1 LSSAKNKKNPDWLLA
16 DKTGFSLFLIG
27 RKPESGKVLCSF
39 PRALRNWTEIGR
51 KPESGKVHGSFPHA
65 LRSWTEI
72 GRKQR
77 AGKLKR
83 KKESR

>member
-1 LSSAKNKKNPDWLLA
+1 LSSAKNKKNSDWLLA
-16 DKTGFSLFLIG
+16 DKAGFSLFLIG
-27 RKPESGKVLCSF
+27 RKPESGKVHGSF
-39 PRALRNWTEIGR
+39 PRALR
-51 KPESGKVHGSFPHA
+51 
-65 LRSWTEI
+65 SWIEI

>member
-27 RKPESGKVLCSF
+27 RKPESGKLLCSF
-39 PRALRNWTEIGR
+39 PR
-51 KPESGKVHGSFPHA
+51 A

-72 GRKQR
+72 GRKPEGGNR
-77 AGKLKR
+77 GKLKR

>member
-16 DKTGFSLFLIG
+16 DKAGFSLFL
-27 RKPESGKVLCSF
+27 
-39 PRALRNWTEIGR
+39 IGR

>member
-16 DKTGFSLFLIG
+16 EKTGFSLFLIG
-27 RKPESGKVLCSF
+27 RKPESGKVHDSF
-39 PRALRNWTEIGR
+39 L
-51 KPESGKVHGSFPHA
+51 HA